1 MYKKAEFSPCG
12 PEPNWCYVTD
22 TSHPDVEL
30 TRKFTAVQWL
40 KCGLWSVVER
50 FFMRKLSLFSA
61 KELSHNRKPNWK
73 LTHNATKDQVVVG

>member
-30 TRKFTAVQWL
+30 TRKFTAVRSAI
-40 KCGLWSVVER
+40 GGGT

-61 KELSHNRKPNWK
+61 KELSHHRKPN
-73 LTHNATKDQVVVG
+73 